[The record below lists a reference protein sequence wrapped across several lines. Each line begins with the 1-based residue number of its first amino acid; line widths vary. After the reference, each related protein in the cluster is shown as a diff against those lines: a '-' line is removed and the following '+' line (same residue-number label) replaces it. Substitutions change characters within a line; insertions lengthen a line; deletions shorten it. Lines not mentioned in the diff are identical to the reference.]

1 MKNYL
6 SLEPEAFGIDFSDLN
21 MRVAKLKKKGKFFD
35 LTSWG
40 EVKVPLGIIK
50 DGEIQDEEKLTALI
64 KKAIKEVRGEKIKTK
79 YVVASLPET
88 KAFLQVIKVPKM
100 NEEELKTAIPFEVE
114 NYIPLLSDQT
124 YLDYEVIYSTS
135 QEGDILDV
143 LIGAMPKKIV
153 DPYLSCLRGAGLI
166 PKALEVESQSIAR
179 ALIKNGLS
187 PFPYLIIDFGRTT
200 TSFIVFSG
208 YSLRFTSSISVS
220 SEDLTQKIAK
230 DFKIDYKEAEEMK
243 IKYEKN
249 ITKSINPLILEL
261 IKQTKKYINFYHTH
275 SNNISNDIGG
285 GEIKKILL
293 CGGGSN
299 LKGLPEKIFS
309 ELKIPTELAN
319 PWINILPKDIKNPPA
334 ISFKDSLGY
343 VTTLGL
349 ALRGMQEE
357 L

>member
-21 MRVAKLKKKGKFFD
+21 MRVVKLKKKGKFFD
-35 LTSWG
+35 LASWG

-50 DGEIQDEEKLTALI
+50 DGEIQDEEKLIALI
-64 KKAIKEVRGEKIKTK
+64 KKAVKDVRGEKIKTK

-124 YLDYEVIYSTS
+124 YLDYEIIYSTS
-135 QEGDILDV
+135 QEKETLDV

-153 DPYLSCLRGAGLI
+153 DPYLSCLKGAGLI
-166 PKALEVESQSIAR
+166 PKAIEVESQSIAR
-179 ALIKNGLS
+179 DLIKNGLS
-187 PFPYLIIDFGRTT
+187 PFPCLIIDFGKTT

-220 SEDLTQKIAK
+220 SEDLTEKIAT
-230 DFKIDYKEAEEMK
+230 DLKIDYKEAEEKK
-243 IKYEKN
+243 IKNGLSE
-249 ITKSINPLILEL
+249 SISPLILEL
-261 IKQTKKYINFYHTH
+261 IEETKKYINYYHTH
-275 SNNISNDIGG
+275 SNNIPSDMGG

-293 CGGGSN
+293 CGCGSN

-309 ELKIPTELAN
+309 ELRIPTELAN
-319 PWINILPKDIKNPPA
+319 PWINILPKEIKNPPA
-334 ISFKDSLGY
+334 IPFKDSLGY
-343 VTTLGL
+343 VTVLGL

-357 L
+357 I